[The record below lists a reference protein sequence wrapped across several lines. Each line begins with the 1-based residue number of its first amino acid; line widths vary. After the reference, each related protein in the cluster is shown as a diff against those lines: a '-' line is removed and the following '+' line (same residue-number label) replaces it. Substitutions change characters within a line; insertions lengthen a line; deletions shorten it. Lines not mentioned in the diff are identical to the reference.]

1 MYTYFDIALKMMAA
15 CVLGGAIGLQREK
28 VGRPAGLRT
37 HILVSVSAALV
48 MVLSEYMF
56 KEYSGRANMDPARL
70 GAQVISGIGF
80 LGAGT
85 IIRDGVNIK
94 GLTTAASLWAVACVG
109 LAAGAGMYLGAI
121 IATLIIYLTLFTLK
135 AVENYISRNSANKE
149 LLVCCEGVSGII
161 SPIEEVLRKYAVH
174 VYRVDFYRSCDNETM
189 MRFFLKFRRGSSK
202 ANVMEEIAAIQGIKS
217 VRED

>member
-1 MYTYFDIALKMMAA
+1 MYPYFDITLRMVVA
-15 CVLGGAIGLQREK
+15 CILGGAIGLQREK

-48 MVLSEYMF
+48 MILSEYVF
-56 KEYSGRANMDPARL
+56 DQYFGRANLDPARL

-85 IIRDGVNIK
+85 IIRDGVTIK

-109 LAAGAGMYLGAI
+109 LAAGAGMYWGAI

-135 AVENYISRNSANKE
+135 ALENYISQNSANKE
-149 LLVCCEGVSGII
+149 LLVCCEGLSGII
-161 SPIEEVLRKYAVH
+161 SPIEEILKKHAVH
-174 VYRVDFYRSCDNETM
+174 VYRVDFYRSCNNETM
-189 MRFFLKFRRGSSK
+189 MRFFLKFKRGDSRAS
-202 ANVMEEIAAIQGIKS
+202 VMEEIAGIHGVKS
-217 VRED
+217 VKED